1 MVKEMQ
7 IVKMHGAGNDFLVV
21 DNRSGI
27 IDDASALA
35 IDICDRHFGIGADG
49 LLIVSASDKADASMR
64 IINSDGSEAEMCGNG
79 IRCIGKYLYDNRLTD
94 KANIT
99 IDTLSGLKTLSLHIG
114 DDNMVHSVTVD
125 MGQAIIK
132 DLHLN
137 LEVEGTN
144 YDMCA
149 VSTGNPHGVLFVDCL
164 ENIDVC
170 KTGPQ
175 LETHPIWPDKANIE
189 FAKVTSHNSIDQL
202 TWERGVGETLAC
214 GTGAIATAVAAVAR
228 GLCSW
233 PVTINLTGGVLI
245 IDKNHIDGNILLTGP
260 AATVF
265 VTKIS
270 RAKLS

>member
-7 IVKMHGAGNDFLVV
+7 IVKMHGAGNDFIVV

-79 IRCIGKYLYDNRLTD
+79 IRCIGKYLYDNRLTN
-94 KANIT
+94 KPNIT

-114 DDNMVHSVTVD
+114 DDNTVHSVTVD

-137 LEVEGTN
+137 LEVEGMN
-144 YDMCA
+144 YDLCA
-149 VSTGNPHGVLFVDCL
+149 VSTGNPHGVLFVDNL
-164 ENIDVC
+164 KNIDVC
-170 KTGPQ
+170 KTGPL

-189 FAKVTSHNSIDQL
+189 FAEVTSHNTIDQL

-214 GTGAIATAVAAVAR
+214 GTGAIATAAAAVAR

-233 PVTINLTGGVLI
+233 PVTINLPGGVLI
-245 IDKNHIDGNILLTGP
+245 IDKNHIDGNVFLTGP